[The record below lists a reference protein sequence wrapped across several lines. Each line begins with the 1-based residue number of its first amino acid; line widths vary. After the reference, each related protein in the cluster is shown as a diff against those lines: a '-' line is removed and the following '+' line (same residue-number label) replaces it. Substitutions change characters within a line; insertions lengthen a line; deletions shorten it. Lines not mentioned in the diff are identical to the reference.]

1 MYLASIHFGLVYMA
15 FATRSFKP
23 LNNPILKFYT
33 FGLLLFTVLLA
44 LILKPGG
51 YEATWGDALWHSAFQ
66 VLCIGSSTGFA
77 IVDNASWPL
86 SAGVITLFIGI
97 IGGMAGSTAGGIKS
111 DRFVMLIKTIARQV
125 RLALHPSE
133 VSSIRIGKSTVRE
146 EDLMPQLLY
155 VSLFTILLALSVF
168 LSLLYGVNTHS
179 AFAASVSTLTNVGP
193 ALEELGTMGS
203 YNSVPDAAKILYSMN
218 MFFGRIEIYP
228 VLAVIS
234 MLFTWRKR

>member
-1 MYLASIHFGLVYMA
+1 
-15 FATRSFKP
+15 
-23 LNNPILKFYT
+23 
-33 FGLLLFTVLLA
+33 
-44 LILKPGG
+44 
-51 YEATWGDALWHSAFQ
+51 
-66 VLCIGSSTGFA
+66 
-77 IVDNASWPL
+77 
-86 SAGVITLFIGI
+86 AGVITLFIGL

-111 DRFVMLIKTIARQV
+111 DRFVMLVKAIARQV

-133 VSSIRIGKSTVRE
+133 VSSIRIGKHSVRE

-234 MLFTWRKR
+234 MLFTRNRR